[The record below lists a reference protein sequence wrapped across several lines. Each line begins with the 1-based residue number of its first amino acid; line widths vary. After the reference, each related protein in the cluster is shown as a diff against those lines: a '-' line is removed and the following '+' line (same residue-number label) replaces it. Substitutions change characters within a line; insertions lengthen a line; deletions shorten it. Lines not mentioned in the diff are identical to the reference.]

1 MWKISLASF
10 SLFFLS
16 LFLSL
21 HLEVKGQDRKRRH
34 LLTSGHWDL
43 RRLKPPG
50 GQRRFFTWKWKNAP
64 PGIHSGEIHSSKN
77 TSTRVDPT
85 RRKWKGRLWPLVL
98 SIWQNRGLAG
108 ELASAVGDCLHYTKW
123 CEKIH
128 LNCGLDHSLGFI
140 NGKRGHAAEW
150 KQFLLLSDSQWD
162 VISCF
167 SPLLPW
173 LPAMM
178 NLQLWAS

>member
-1 MWKISLASF
+1 MWFHWLP
-10 SLFFLS
+10 SLFSSFLS
-16 LFLSL
+16 FFLYISKL
-21 HLEVKGQDRKRRH
+21 KGRTGREDTYWHLATETWGGW
-34 LLTSGHWDL
+34 S
-43 RRLKPPG
+43 PPG
-50 GQRRFFTWKWKNAP
+50 GQRRFFTRKWTNAP

-98 SIWQNRGLAG
+98 SIWQNRGIAG
-108 ELASAVGDCLHYTKW
+108 ESASAVGDCLYYTRW

-140 NGKRGHAAEW
+140 NGKRGQAAEW

-178 NLQLWAS
+178 DLQLWAS